1 MYLMVAVVAAVDAV
15 YNVSFT
21 QSEAVWRC
29 AYCCA
34 EQKITR
40 GGFWDQ
46 LPPDS
51 ACPLIFPKRV
61 KPRSTFSTTFSPLVC
76 QAHPRLTG
84 ACVARWKIV
93 SKLVIKDD
101 PKLVLRRDV

>member
-1 MYLMVAVVAAVDAV
+1 VLLFTGLSHADLDPLHLMYLVVVVVAAVDAV

-29 AYCCA
+29 ACRCA

-46 LPPDS
+46 LPADS
-51 ACPLIFPKRV
+51 AFPLIFPKPV
-61 KPRSTFSTTFSPLVC
+61 KP
-76 QAHPRLTG
+76 
-84 ACVARWKIV
+84 
-93 SKLVIKDD
+93 
-101 PKLVLRRDV
+101 